1 MYKGLNQKIKMI
13 KTDFKKQFIYKP
25 LIYASLAT
33 SIIIASAIFVNNNN
47 KQEMK
52 MQQEILYGKSEEK
65 RLERQRAIKNIIDTA
80 IELKSKGE
88 VNETDYLNEYEYGI
102 NVKNEDDSIF
112 FSRKFL
118 KEENRLETIITVY
131 NVREKTI
138 ERYIDKESDTTT
150 DNFEISIN
158 GILDGYSRQED
169 YGKDNA
175 INEIFDYGDNLFK
188 DLNYTFENHPYSEL
202 FNEILDLS

>member
-202 FNEILDLS
+202 FNEILDLN

>member
-1 MYKGLNQKIKMI
+1 MYKGLNQRIKMTKI
-13 KTDFKKQFIYKP
+13 DFKKQFIYKP

-52 MQQEILYGKSEEK
+52 MQQEILYKTSEEK
-65 RLERQRAIKNIIDTA
+65 ILERQRAIKNIMDTA

-88 VNETDYLNEYEYGI
+88 VNEMDYLNEYQYGI

-118 KEENRLETIITVY
+118 KEENRLETIISVY

-138 ERYIDKESDTTT
+138 ERYIDKESDTII

-169 YGKDNA
+169 YGKDNT
-175 INEIFDYGDNLFK
+175 INEIFNYGDNLFR
-188 DLNYTFENHPYSEL
+188 DLNYTFETHPYSEL
-202 FNEILDLS
+202 FNEMLDLN

>member
-52 MQQEILYGKSEEK
+52 MQQEILYKTSEEK

-202 FNEILDLS
+202 FNEILDLN

>member
-1 MYKGLNQKIKMI
+1 MYKGLNQRIKMTKI
-13 KTDFKKQFIYKP
+13 DFKKQFIYKP

-52 MQQEILYGKSEEK
+52 MQQEILYKTSEEK

-118 KEENRLETIITVY
+118 KEENRLETIISVY

-138 ERYIDKESDTTT
+138 ERYIDKESDTII

-202 FNEILDLS
+202 FNEILDLN

>member
-1 MYKGLNQKIKMI
+1 MT

-52 MQQEILYGKSEEK
+52 MQQEILYKTSEEK
-65 RLERQRAIKNIIDTA
+65 ILERQRAIKNIMDTA

-88 VNETDYLNEYEYGI
+88 VNEMDYLNEYQYGI

-118 KEENRLETIITVY
+118 KEENRLETIISVY

-138 ERYIDKESDTTT
+138 ERYIDKESDTII

-169 YGKDNA
+169 YGKDNT
-175 INEIFDYGDNLFK
+175 INEIFNYGDNLFR
-188 DLNYTFENHPYSEL
+188 DLNYTFETHPYSEL
-202 FNEILDLS
+202 FNEMLDLN

>member
-138 ERYIDKESDTTT
+138 ERYIDKESDTII

-169 YGKDNA
+169 YGTDNA

-202 FNEILDLS
+202 FNEILDLN

>member
-1 MYKGLNQKIKMI
+1 MYKGLNQRIKMTKI
-13 KTDFKKQFIYKP
+13 DFKKQFIYKP

-52 MQQEILYGKSEEK
+52 MQQEILYKTSEEK

-118 KEENRLETIITVY
+118 KEENRLETIISVY

-202 FNEILDLS
+202 FNEILDLN